1 MIYFC
6 FRKYYPWVMRSL
18 YILAVLV
25 LAYAPLLH
33 LLGSVV
39 AAAFVMIVLHQVL
52 AGSVLTSAPKENPSV
67 ENQLPSS
74 ITAKD
79 E

>member
-6 FRKYYPWVMRSL
+6 SRKYYPWVMRSL
-18 YILAVLV
+18 YIFAVLV

-33 LLGSVV
+33 LLGPIV

-52 AGSVLTSAPKENPSV
+52 AGTIVTAAPQENPSV
-67 ENQLPSS
+67 ENHLPSS

>member
-1 MIYFC
+1 
-6 FRKYYPWVMRSL
+6 VTLSL

-25 LAYAPLLH
+25 LTYAPLLH
-33 LLGSVV
+33 LLGFIVT
-39 AAAFVMIVLHQVL
+39 AAFVVIVLHQVL
-52 AGSVLTSAPKENPSV
+52 AGLVVTSTPKENPSV

-74 ITAKD
+74 ITDKD

>member
-1 MIYFC
+1 MH
-6 FRKYYPWVMRSL
+6 SL

-25 LAYAPLLH
+25 LTYAPLLH
-33 LLGSVV
+33 LLGPIL
-39 AAAFVMIVLHQVL
+39 AAAFVVIVLHQVL
-52 AGSVLTSAPKENPSV
+52 AGLVVTSAPKENPSM
-67 ENQLPSS
+67 ENKLPSS

>member
-1 MIYFC
+1 ML
-6 FRKYYPWVMRSL
+6 SL

-25 LAYAPLLH
+25 LTYAPLLH
-33 LLGSVV
+33 LIGSIV
-39 AAAFVMIVLHQVL
+39 AAAFVVIVLHQVL
-52 AGSVLTSAPKENPSV
+52 TGLVVTSAPKENVSV